1 MDNYTRTQS
10 NVLRFV
16 EYELR
21 HMVHEAR
28 DAESVGTPMMDDTYV
43 AQLTAEQRDELA
55 VKLMDMAKW
64 IRNL

>member
-1 MDNYTRTQS
+1 MPSYTRTQS

-21 HMVHEAR
+21 HMVQEAR
-28 DAESVGTPMMDDTYV
+28 DADSVGTPMMDDALV